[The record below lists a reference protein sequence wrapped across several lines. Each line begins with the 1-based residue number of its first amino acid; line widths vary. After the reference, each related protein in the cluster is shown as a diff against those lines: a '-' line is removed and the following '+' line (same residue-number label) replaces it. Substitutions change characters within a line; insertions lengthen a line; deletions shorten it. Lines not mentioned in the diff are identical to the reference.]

1 MWRYSASEHA
11 LHSGN
16 SVVMFVVSWQCWAGD
31 RLDMPLLLLL
41 QIGMF
46 CYTGM
51 TPEMVD
57 QLAGMSIYLT
67 R

>member
-1 MWRYSASEHA
+1 MVLSQSKASA
-11 LHSGN
+11 L
-16 SVVMFVVSWQCWAGD
+16 QCWRSRVD
-31 RLDMPLLLLL
+31 YSVTVCLLCWHM

-57 QLAGMSIYLT
+57 QLANLSIYLT

>member
-1 MWRYSASEHA
+1 
-11 LHSGN
+11 L
-16 SVVMFVVSWQCWAGD
+16 
-31 RLDMPLLLLL
+31 LLLLL

-57 QLAGMSIYLT
+57 QLAGMSMYLT
-67 R
+67 RWVGCAATLRYG